1 MSTRILLV
9 DDHEIVRR
17 GIHSLL
23 DAEPG
28 FVVCAEAGDGREAVE
43 LARRHKPDVVVM
55 DIGMP
60 GMNGIEAT
68 RLIRRTC
75 RRTEVLALSLH
86 DSEHYAREMLDA
98 GARGYLLKSDAVR
111 EVVAAVR
118 AVSSRHRYMTAH
130 LDTKTTTQESSGKPA
145 LTRRETQVLQLVAQ
159 GRTSREISRMLGVTL
174 KTIESHRANLMRK
187 LPARSVAEL
196 MRYAIQKGLI
206 AK

>member
-23 DAEPG
+23 EAEPG

-68 RLIRRTC
+68 RQIRKSC

-86 DSEHYAREMLDA
+86 ESEHYAREMLDA

-111 EVVAAVR
+111 EVVSAVR
-118 AVSSRHRYMTAH
+118 AVSSRKRYMTPH
-130 LDTKTTTQESSGKPA
+130 LEAKGVQESLSKPA
-145 LTRRETQVLQLVAQ
+145 LTRREKEVLQFVAE
-159 GRTSREISRMLGVTL
+159 GRSSREIGRMLGVTL
-174 KTIESHRANLMRK
+174 NTIETHRANLMRK
-187 LPARSVAEL
+187 LPAKSIADL
-196 MRYAIQKGLI
+196 MRYAAQEGLI
-206 AK
+206 PK